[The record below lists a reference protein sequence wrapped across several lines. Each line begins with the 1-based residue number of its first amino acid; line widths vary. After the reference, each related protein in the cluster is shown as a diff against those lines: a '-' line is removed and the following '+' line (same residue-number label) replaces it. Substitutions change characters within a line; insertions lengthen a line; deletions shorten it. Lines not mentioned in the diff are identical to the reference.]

1 MNNKLKLED
10 KINHGL
16 NEIVQAKWEQVMNET
31 GVSKLDMP
39 KEYFAVIRVLFQLG
53 YQEGQTDT
61 MDQMKDI
68 YENDIDLFEEMFA
81 DEEVAS

>member
-1 MNNKLKLED
+1 MNKKLKLED
-10 KINHGL
+10 KINHSL
-16 NEIVQAKWEQVMNET
+16 NDIVQAKWETTMNES
-31 GVSKLDMP
+31 GISKIAVS
-39 KEYFAVIRVLFQLG
+39 EEIFALLRVTFQLG